1 MTHWFCLLAFL
12 LSLGAASAATPSK
25 DAGARPIAL
34 PTGQAMTP
42 TAAPGAR
49 YLALDPGLNSQTPAG
64 FAQTLSLSPDG
75 KTLLVLT
82 AGYNMVRDAAGQKIE
97 ADSTQ
102 FIFVFDV
109 SAGHPVQRQVLRV
122 PNAYVGLVFAPDGS
136 RFYVPGAVD
145 DNVHVFSLADG
156 SWKEARAPLPL
167 GHTKAN
173 GLSPKPFAAAMAVTA
188 DGRRG
193 VVVNRFNDAVTLVD
207 LLEWRVLA
215 ELDLRP
221 GKNGGVPGT
230 AGGQYPNSVAI
241 VGNAVAYVSSEL
253 DREVV
258 VIDLAGPQPAIR
270 GRIAVKGNPNKMI
283 LNRAQSV
290 LYVASDNADVVA
302 LIDTRQ
308 NILMRHIPTAAPPA
322 LLAPEQSRYKGASPN
337 GLALA
342 PDEQTLY
349 VSNRGTNSLAVIGLG
364 GPHLGVRGL
373 IPTGWYPSDV
383 RVAGEGRFLYVSN
396 AKTLAGPN
404 PGSCSGSMDGKC
416 NVPASP
422 ASYRPNDYILNRT
435 GSALLSVPTPTLRSL
450 RQLTQQVAR
459 NNHFGAGLTPD
470 QARVL
475 AALRS
480 QVKHV
485 IYIIKENRSYDQV
498 LGDLGR
504 GNGAPALAEFPQK
517 TTPNQ
522 HALAR
527 QFVTIDHFL
536 NAGDVS
542 GNGWAWSTAGRESD
556 AGAKM
561 VPSNYAGN
569 GGSGDWFGANRG
581 VNVGLDGAARVAAN
595 PQAAGLDVDT
605 LPAVSNVAAPDGPDE
620 QLQQGYLW
628 HAALRA
634 GLSVRNYGC
643 FVDVRRYFLS
653 GSAAIAVERDPH
665 ASGTI
670 VAYAT
675 VPELVSR
682 TDPYYRGF
690 DDRLP
695 EFYREQEW
703 EREFRAFE
711 ASGELPSL
719 SLVRMM
725 MDHTGSFDE
734 ALDGVNT
741 PEIQVADND
750 YAVGRLVQTVARS
763 KFARDTLIFIVE
775 DDSQDG
781 PDHVDAHRGPLFV
794 VGPYVKKGAVVSTHY
809 TTANLV
815 RTITDILGLDHLGLI
830 DAHAAPMLDL
840 FDTGARNAG
849 WTYTASASS
858 LLKLTRLPLPADTVF
873 GPPAVPT
880 RDMAYWAAATRQF
893 DFSEEDKLDAD
904 AYNRI
909 LWAGLMGGKPYPGQA
924 TRAGKA
930 KPD

>member
-1 MTHWFCLLAFL
+1 
-12 LSLGAASAATPSK
+12 
-25 DAGARPIAL
+25 
-34 PTGQAMTP
+34 MTP

-49 YLALDPGLNSQTPAG
+49 YLPLDPGLKSQTPAG

-75 KTLLVLT
+75 KTLLALT
-82 AGYNMVRDAAGQKIE
+82 AGYNMLRDAAGQKIE
-97 ADSTQ
+97 PDSTQ

-109 SAGHPVQRQVLRV
+109 TAGHPVQRQILRV
-122 PNAYVGLVFAPDGS
+122 PNAYVGLAFAPDGT

-145 DNVHVFSLADG
+145 DNVHVFSFAEG
-156 SWKEARAPLPL
+156 GWKEERPPLAL

-193 VVVNRFNDAVTLVD
+193 VVVNRFNDAITLVD
-207 LLEWRVLA
+207 LIEWRVLD

-241 VGNAVAYVSSEL
+241 AGNAVAYVTSEL

-258 VIDLAGPQPAIR
+258 VIDLDGPPAIR
-270 GRIAVKGNPNKMI
+270 GRIAVKGNPNKMT
-283 LNRAQSV
+283 LNRDQTL
-290 LYVASDNADVVA
+290 LYVASDNADVVEV
-302 LIDTRQ
+302 IDTRQ
-308 NILMRHIPTAAPPA
+308 NKLVRHIPTAAPPD
-322 LLAPEQSRYKGASPN
+322 LLAPKQARYKGASPN

-342 PDEQTLY
+342 PDERTLY
-349 VSNRGTNSLAVIGLG
+349 VSNRGTNSLAVIALD
-364 GPHLGVRGL
+364 GPNPGVRGL

-383 RVAGEGRFLYVSN
+383 RVAGDGRFLYVSN
-396 AKTLAGPN
+396 AKTVPGPN
-404 PGSCSGSMDGKC
+404 PGSCSGSYYGKC

-422 ASYRPNDYILNRT
+422 VAYRPNDYVLNRI
-435 GSALLSVPTPTLRSL
+435 GSALLSVPTPAGDSL
-450 RQLTQQVAR
+450 RQLTQEVAR
-459 NNHFGAGLTPD
+459 NNHFGDRLTPG

-475 AALRS
+475 ATLRS
-480 QVKHV
+480 QIKHV
-485 IYIIKENRSYDQV
+485 IYVIKENRSYDQI

-504 GNGAPALAEFPQK
+504 GNGAPALAEFPEK

-536 NAGDVS
+536 NTGDVS

-569 GGSGDWFGANRG
+569 GGSGDWFGTNRG
-581 VNVGLDGAARVAAN
+581 VNVGLSGAARVAAN
-595 PQAAGLDVDT
+595 PEAATLDVDT
-605 LPAVSNVAAPDGPDE
+605 LPAMSNVAAPDGPDE
-620 QLQQGYLW
+620 QVQQGYLW

-643 FVDVRRYFLS
+643 FLDIRRYFLS
-653 GSAAIAVERDPH
+653 GSAAIALERDPH

-711 ASGELPSL
+711 ASGELPNL

-741 PEIQVADND
+741 PEIQIADND
-750 YAVGRLVQTVARS
+750 HALGRLVQAVARS
-763 KFARDTLIFIVE
+763 KFAKDTLIFVVE

-781 PDHVDAHRGPLFV
+781 PDHVDAHRGPVFV

-809 TTANLV
+809 TTANLL

-830 DAHAAPMLDL
+830 DANAGPMLDL
-840 FDTGARNAG
+840 FDTAARNAG
-849 WTYTASASS
+849 WTYTASASG
-858 LLKLTRLPLPADTVF
+858 LLKLTTLPLPADTAF
-873 GPPAVPT
+873 GPVARPT

-909 LWAGLMGGKPYPGQA
+909 LWTGLMGSKPYPN
-924 TRAGKA
+924 RARTTKA
-930 KPD
+930 AKKRLGEID